1 MTSLSLSI
9 RPVRLRDIPG
19 LFAVSSILSLN
30 QPEASLAAY
39 HPAHAAL
46 SSILPGRHR
55 ARMFVAQADEG
66 ILAFAHFVPE
76 PPDQRWQLIAL
87 GASTGVY
94 DVTPLWE
101 ELIER
106 SIVAAGLRGV
116 KRLYARAPSGSPALS
131 AMRATGFQAYANESL
146 FVSENARVP
155 AAAGIKLRRQEQTDT
170 WAIHQLYN
178 AVTPRQVQ
186 YAEAYTSHR
195 WDLSARR
202 TTPSGVTV
210 SGWLVEEAF
219 QVVAYVRA
227 TSLGSMHALELIV
240 HPDWMSIAGDVVDAA
255 IAKIAAQRKVTHIY
269 CAIRGYQQE
278 LSTALQQRGFRQFG
292 ELTLLVKYTAARA
305 LAPSTVEQP
314 VQTEGVLER
323 LPKPKRAPSFLLKR
337 GDENAQ
343 SSE

>member
-30 QPEASLAAY
+30 QPEAALASY
-39 HPAHAAL
+39 RPAQAAL

-55 ARMFVAQADEG
+55 TRMFVAQADEG

-76 PPDQRWQLIAL
+76 PPDQRWQLVAL

-116 KRLYARAPSGSPALS
+116 KRLYARAPSGSPALN
-131 AMRATGFQAYANESL
+131 AMRANGFQPYANESL
-146 FVSENARVP
+146 FVVDGMRVP
-155 AAAGIKLRRQEQTDT
+155 SAEIKLREQEQTDT

-178 AVTPRQVQ
+178 AITPRQVQ

-202 TTPSGVTV
+202 TAPSGVAV
-210 SGWLVEEAF
+210 SGWLLEEAF

-227 TSLGSMHALELIV
+227 TSFGSSHTLELIV
-240 HPDWMSIAGDVVDAA
+240 HPDWMSIAGDVIDAA
-255 IAKIAAQRKVTHIY
+255 IARIAAQRKIARIY

-278 LSTALQQRGFRQFG
+278 LSSALQQRGFRQYG
-292 ELTLLVKYTAARA
+292 DLTLAVKYTAARA

-314 VQTEGVLER
+314 VPAEGVLER
-323 LPKPKRAPSFLLKR
+323 LPKPKRAPSFLWKR

-343 SSE
+343 STE

>member
-1 MTSLSLSI
+1 M
-9 RPVRLRDIPG
+9 
-19 LFAVSSILSLN
+19 
-30 QPEASLAAY
+30 
-39 HPAHAAL
+39 
-46 SSILPGRHR
+46 
-55 ARMFVAQADEG
+55 AQADEG

-131 AMRATGFQAYANESL
+131 AMRATGFQAYANEAL
-146 FVSENARVP
+146 FLSDSIRVP
-155 AAAGIKLRRQEQTDT
+155 EEKIKLRPQEQTDT
-170 WAIHQLYN
+170 WAVHQLYN

-202 TTPSGVTV
+202 SAPNGVGPA
-210 SGWLVEEAF
+210 GWLFEEAF

-227 TSLGSMHALELIV
+227 TSFGASHALELIV
-240 HPDWMSIAGDVVDAA
+240 HPDWMSVAGDVIDAA
-255 IAKIAAQRKVTHIY
+255 IARIASQRKVTRIFF
-269 CAIRGYQQE
+269 AIRGYQQE
-278 LSTALQQRGFRQFG
+278 LTTALQTRGFRQYG
-292 ELTLLVKYTAARA
+292 DLTLSVKYTAARV
-305 LAPSTVEQP
+305 LAPSTVEQQAQP
-314 VQTEGVLER
+314 EGVLER
-323 LPKPKRAPSFLLKR
+323 LPKPKRAPSFMWKR

-343 SSE
+343 STE

>member
-9 RPVRLRDIPG
+9 RPVRLRDLPG
-19 LFAVSSILSLN
+19 LYAVSSILTLN

-39 HPAHAAL
+39 HPAQAAL

-55 ARMFVAQADEG
+55 TRMFVAQADEG
-66 ILAFAHFVPE
+66 ILAFAHFVAE

-131 AMRATGFQAYANESL
+131 AMRATGFQPYANEAL
-146 FVSENARVP
+146 FLSDTVHVP
-155 AAAGIKLRRQEQTDT
+155 DTAVKLRDQEQTDT

-202 TTPSGVTV
+202 SAPSGVATF
-210 SGWLVEEAF
+210 GWLHEEAF

-227 TSLGSMHALELIV
+227 TSLGASHALELIV
-240 HPDWMSIAGDVVDAA
+240 HPDWMSIAGDVVDSA
-255 IAKIAAQRKVTHIY
+255 IARIASQRKISRIFV
-269 CAIRGYQQE
+269 AIRGYQQE
-278 LSTALQQRGFRQFG
+278 LTTALQVRGFRQYG
-292 ELTLLVKYTAARA
+292 DLTLSVKYTAARA
-305 LAPSTVEQP
+305 LAPSTVEQQ
-314 VQTEGVLER
+314 VQPEGVLER
-323 LPKPKRAPSFLLKR
+323 LPKPKRAPSFMWKR

-343 SSE
+343 SSD

>member
-9 RPVRLRDIPG
+9 RPVRLRDLPG

-39 HPAHAAL
+39 HPAQAAM

-55 ARMFVAQADEG
+55 TRMFVAQADEG

-76 PPDQRWQLIAL
+76 PPDRRWQLIAL

-131 AMRATGFQAYANESL
+131 AMRATGFQSYANEAL
-146 FVSENARVP
+146 FLSDSIRVP
-155 AAAGIKLRRQEQTDT
+155 EARIKLRTQEQTDT

-202 TTPSGVTV
+202 SAPNGVATA
-210 SGWLVEEAF
+210 GWLLEEAF

-227 TSLGSMHALELIV
+227 TSFGASHSLELIV
-240 HPDWMSIAGDVVDAA
+240 HPDWMSVAGDVIDAA
-255 IAKIAAQRKVTHIY
+255 IAKIAAQRKVTRIFF
-269 CAIRGYQQE
+269 AIRGYQQE
-278 LSTALQQRGFRQFG
+278 LTTALQTRGFRQYG
-292 ELTLLVKYTAARA
+292 DLTLSVKYTAARA
-305 LAPSTVEQP
+305 LAPSTVEQQ
-314 VQTEGVLER
+314 VQPEGVLER
-323 LPKPKRAPSFLLKR
+323 LPKPKRAPSFMWKR

-343 SSE
+343 SSD

>member
-9 RPVRLRDIPG
+9 RPVRVRDIPG

-30 QPEASLAAY
+30 QPEASLAPY
-39 HPAHAAL
+39 HPAQAAL
-46 SSILPGRHR
+46 HSILPGRNR
-55 ARMFVAQADEG
+55 PRMFVAQADEG
-66 ILAFAHFVPE
+66 TLAFAHFVPE
-76 PPDQRWQLIAL
+76 LPDQRWQLVAL

-116 KRLYARAPSGSPALS
+116 KRLYAKVPSGSPALG
-131 AMRATGFQAYANESL
+131 AIRAAGFQNYATEAL
-146 FVSENARVP
+146 FIAEQTRIAPSPLA
-155 AAAGIKLRRQEQTDT
+155 LREQEQTDT

-178 AVTPRQVQ
+178 AITPRQVQ

-195 WDLSARR
+195 WDLTARR
-202 TTPSGVTV
+202 TAPPGVAI
-210 SGWLVEEAF
+210 SGWLLEEAF

-227 TSLGSMHALELIV
+227 TSFGSTHSLELII
-240 HPDWMSIAGDVVDAA
+240 HPDWMSETGDVIDAA
-255 IAKIAAQRKVTHIY
+255 LANLAKQRKINTVY

-278 LSTALQQRGFRQFG
+278 LTTALQARGFRHYAD
-292 ELTLLVKYTAARA
+292 LTLAVKYTAVRA
-305 LAPSTVEQP
+305 LAPSVVEQQP
-314 VQTEGVLER
+314 QPEGVLER
-323 LPKPKRAPSFLLKR
+323 LPKPKRAPSFLLK